1 MIFLRSTEHTLPM
14 VLYEK
19 LLFGLVQAR
28 FDYSPLLQTLLC
40 MIHARTE

>member
-1 MIFLRSTEHTLPM
+1 M
-14 VLYEK
+14 VLHEK
-19 LLFGLVQAR
+19 LLFGLAQAR